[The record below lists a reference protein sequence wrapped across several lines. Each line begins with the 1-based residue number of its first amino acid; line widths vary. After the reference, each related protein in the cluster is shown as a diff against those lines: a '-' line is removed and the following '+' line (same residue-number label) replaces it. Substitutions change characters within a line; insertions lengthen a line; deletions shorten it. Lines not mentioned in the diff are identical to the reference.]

1 MYHPTMNRTN
11 LAPALLALGLL
22 GCNPAPPASPPPP
35 AASAPVAAP
44 GYMPVAELPG
54 VMAEMATLR
63 TTDNE
68 ARRAAVVALL
78 EAHGFSPTLHEF
90 PNDSERGSDTRPTG
104 GNVVVEFG
112 DGERELVIGAHFD
125 AVPIGEGM
133 LDNAGSVVVL
143 AHAAAALRSMD
154 TGYRF
159 RFVFFDMEEIGLVG
173 ARHYAETLD
182 PARVR
187 AMINLDVNAY
197 GDTVFYG
204 HTRHGH
210 QDLYQAMR
218 RGCTELS
225 ITCVEFGVYP
235 PSDNLAFQQAG
246 FANISLSVLP
256 RAEVHQ
262 LWLMMNERESS
273 GLAEG
278 FLPGVF
284 LNIHSAG
291 DTLARVEPTAMTLSY
306 NALMALVTEITEE

>member
-1 MYHPTMNRTN
+1 MNRLK
-11 LAPALLALGLL
+11 LAPALLALALL
-22 GCNPAPPASPPPP
+22 GCNPPPP
-35 AASAPVAAP
+35 APPSPPAAP
-44 GYMPVAELPG
+44 IAAADYMPVIELPG

-78 EAHGFSPTLHEF
+78 EARGFTPTLHEF
-90 PNDSERGSDTRPTG
+90 PNDADRGGDTRETG
-104 GNVVVEFG
+104 HNVIVEFG
-112 DGERELVIGAHFD
+112 AGERELVIGAHFD
-125 AVPIGEGM
+125 AVSAGEGM

-143 AHAAAALRSMD
+143 AHAAAALRELDM
-154 TGYRF
+154 GYRF

-173 ARHYAETLD
+173 ARHYAATLD
-182 PARVR
+182 PARVH

-204 HTRHGH
+204 HTNHGH
-210 QDLYQAMR
+210 DGLYHAIR
-218 RGCTELS
+218 RGCTGLGIS
-225 ITCVEFGVYP
+225 CIDFGVYP

-246 FANISLSVLP
+246 FANVSLSVLP
-256 RAEVHQ
+256 RTEVHQ
-262 LWLMMNERESS
+262 LWLMMNDRQNS

-291 DTLARVEPTAMTLSY
+291 DTLERVEPKAMTLSY
-306 NALMALVTEITEE
+306 NALMAMIHEMTR

>member
-1 MYHPTMNRTN
+1 MNQLK
-11 LAPALLALGLL
+11 LAPALLALALM
-22 GCNPAPPASPPPP
+22 GCNPPPP
-35 AASAPVAAP
+35 AAPTQPAEPATVAAAD
-44 GYMPVAELPG
+44 YMPIAELPG

-63 TTDNE
+63 TSDNE

-78 EAHGFSPTLHEF
+78 EARGFAPVLHEF
-90 PNDSERGSDTRPTG
+90 PNDADRPGDTRETG
-104 GNVVVEFG
+104 RNVIVEFG
-112 DGERELVIGAHFD
+112 EGERELVIGAHFD
-125 AVPIGEGM
+125 AVPAGEGM

-143 AHAAAALRSMD
+143 AHAATALREMD
-154 TGYRF
+154 TGFRF

-173 ARHYAETLD
+173 ARHYAATLD
-182 PARVR
+182 PTRVH

-204 HTRHGH
+204 HTNHGH
-210 QDLYQAMR
+210 DGLYQAMR
-218 RGCTELS
+218 QGCTGIG

-235 PSDNLAFQQAG
+235 PSDNLMFQRAG

-262 LWLMMNERESS
+262 LWLMMNERENS

-291 DTLARVEPTAMTLSY
+291 DAIERVEPKAMTLSY
-306 NALMALVTEITEE
+306 NALMALVTELTEG